1 LTLSQLSVRFASCS
15 GSTSSRCWPRYAG
28 GRPPHELEGQA
39 LEFKEEDRD
48 LKRTLDL
55 LTDAVVCFANAEGGT
70 IVLGVSNQ
78 AAANG
83 GPLRGVSA
91 RLTADVVRRAVFE
104 QTKPGLS
111 VPVTVLEDGGSRFLV
126 VTVPEGAV
134 FYANARGTATR
145 RVGADCMPFPPEQ
158 QRQAAAARGHID
170 WSAGA
175 VDAGVEATSAD
186 EVRRLRRL
194 LTLAGRDDLA
204 RTDDLKLL
212 RDLRLMASDDRLT
225 RAGLLLVGQ
234 EEELAKH
241 IPAYGYAYQY
251 RGTSG
256 SEASA
261 RLRGRRPLLAAVDL
275 LLESVSVRTRVHPIT
290 AAGGVQIQI
299 HDYPTEAVRE
309 LVVNAL
315 VHRDYEQE
323 GSVDLEHSPDWL
335 SVTSPGGLVF
345 GVTPDNIL
353 THPSTPRHRLLL
365 ETVTALQVAER
376 TGQGIDRTYREQ
388 LRSGKRPP
396 SVNDDGLQVR
406 VLVPG
411 GTGND
416 AFARFVA
423 DADESVGGDVDA
435 LLAFAQLRE
444 RRNIGAADLGVLA
457 QRSSSE
463 AQSVLERLALAG
475 LIEPTRRTARKPFP
489 TYVLTA
495 AALAAMG
502 RAISYHS
509 RQVDDIDRKVTD
521 HVREYGHVTNQTLR
535 RLFNMDI
542 PVARDALRD
551 LQQREVLLKLDP
563 GRGGRGIR
571 YGPGP
576 RFELDPPTRVGA
588 AKRRAHPDEPSSEV
602 NGVLWPPDIES

>member
-1 LTLSQLSVRFASCS
+1 MYVRIDPVFGFDLVPLLTVMRNGVSAR
-15 GSTSSRCWPRYAG
+15 
-28 GRPPHELEGQA
+28 ELETQT
-39 LEFKEEDRD
+39 LEFKQEDPD
-48 LKRTLDL
+48 LKRTLDI
-55 LTDAVVCFANAEGGT
+55 LTDAIVCFANAEGG
-70 IVLGVSNQ
+70 ILVLGIADRADAS
-78 AAANG
+78 G

-91 RLTADVVRRAVFE
+91 RLTTDVVRRAVFD

-111 VPVTVLEDGGSRFLV
+111 VPVGEVEDGGSRFLV
-126 VTVPEGAV
+126 VTVPQGAV

-145 RVGADCMPFPPEQ
+145 RVGRDCMPFPPEQ
-158 QRQAAAARGHID
+158 QRQAAAARGQID
-170 WSAGA
+170 WSAEA
-175 VDAGVEATSAD
+175 LRVGVEAISA
-186 EVRRLRRL
+186 EELRRVRRLL
-194 LTLAGRDDLA
+194 NLAGRDDLA
-204 RTDDLKLL
+204 RADDLMLL
-212 RDLRLMASDDRLT
+212 RDLRLITSDDRLT
-225 RAGLLLVGQ
+225 RAGLLVVGQ
-234 EEELAKH
+234 EEEIARN
-241 IPAYGYAYQY
+241 IPTYGYAYQY
-251 RGTSG
+251 RGTPG
-256 SEASA
+256 AEASA

-275 LLESVSVRTRVHPIT
+275 LLDAVGVRTRVRPIT

-299 HDYPTEAVRE
+299 HDYPPEAVRE

-335 SVTSPGGLVF
+335 IVTSPGGLVF

-376 TGQGIDRTYREQ
+376 TGQGIDRTYREL

-396 SVNDDGLQVR
+396 SVTDDGLQVR

-423 DADESVGGDVDA
+423 DADESVGGDIDA
-435 LLAFAQLRE
+435 LLALAQLRE
-444 RRNIGAADLGVLA
+444 RRSISSPDLGVLA
-457 QRSSSE
+457 QRSASE
-463 AQSVLERLALAG
+463 AQSVLERLAAVG

-495 AALAAMG
+495 AALASMG
-502 RAISYHS
+502 RAVSYHW
-509 RQVDDIDRKVTD
+509 RQTDDIDRKVTD

-535 RLFNMDI
+535 RLFNMDMF
-542 PVARDALRD
+542 VARDVLRD
-551 LQQREVLLKLDP
+551 LQQREILRKLDP

-576 RFELDPPTRVGA
+576 RFELTPATRVA
-588 AKRRAHPDEPSSEV
+588 TSKRRPDPEESSDEPT
-602 NGVLWPPDIES
+602 GTLWPPE